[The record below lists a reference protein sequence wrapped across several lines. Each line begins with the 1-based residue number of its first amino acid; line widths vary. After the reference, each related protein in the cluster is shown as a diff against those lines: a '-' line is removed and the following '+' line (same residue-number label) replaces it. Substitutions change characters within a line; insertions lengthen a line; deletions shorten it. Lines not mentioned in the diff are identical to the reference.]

1 MDEALRWSVH
11 PAKRRPRDVALVA
24 AVVLF
29 SSWAV
34 MVSLRSAFLAVLA
47 AVILLIS
54 VAAFL
59 APTHY
64 ALTDEGVEQRR
75 LGRRA
80 FRPWAE
86 LRRAQIGPSAALVS
100 PFARPHRLERYRGLM
115 LFFDGADRDRV
126 VAALRARLP
135 DDQVVRADGAARS

>member
-1 MDEALRWSVH
+1 MDLRWTAH

-24 AVVLF
+24 AVVLL

-34 MVSLRSAFLAVLA
+34 MVSLRSFFLAGLA
-47 AVILLIS
+47 AVILLVS

-64 ALTDEGVEQRR
+64 ALTDDGVELRR
-75 LGRRA
+75 LGRRS

-86 LRRAQIGPSAALVS
+86 LRRAQIGPGAALLS
-100 PFARPHRLERYRGLM
+100 PFARPHRLDRYRGLM
-115 LFFDGADRDRV
+115 VFFDGADRAQV
-126 VAALRARLP
+126 IAAVRTRLP
-135 DDQVVRADGAARS
+135 EQAA